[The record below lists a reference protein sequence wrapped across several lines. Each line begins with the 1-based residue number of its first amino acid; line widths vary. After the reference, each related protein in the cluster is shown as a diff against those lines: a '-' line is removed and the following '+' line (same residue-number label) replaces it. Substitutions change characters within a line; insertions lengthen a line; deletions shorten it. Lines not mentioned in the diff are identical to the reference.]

1 MQNEITIDWLSFTI
15 PLLNPDDLSLGNIE
29 RIKYELLLNSEIQPM
44 IKNGRYSYTSAIEYS
59 DYYTILYNDIRG
71 RDFEKGDPSLERF
84 LKMGIHFEF
93 SGNGC
98 KRLVERLKESSM
110 DIREY
115 LLFLSQ
121 YGVKFS
127 RIDIA
132 YDDFNRLLDFGV
144 MEQKMKDGLV
154 ITKMRSSKQVEGY
167 TKIESLGNEGKRKG
181 VTLYFGN
188 RGSSAFIRFYDKL
201 AEQLDKKKPVDVDI
215 ETWQRYEL
223 VLKKEK
229 ATDFVEKYKDCPD
242 LGKLYKKIMGGLI
255 RFIDDTDTNK
265 SRCETSQFWKEFLS
279 DEIPV
284 VLSSKKS
291 VPDLLS
297 VIEWFDKSV
306 LNSLIVLLTIAEYE
320 DIDFLELLA
329 NSKRTLNIRQ
339 QNMINEYLTM
349 DEEYRKTVVEKLKKS
364 LQKYR

>member
-1 MQNEITIDWLSFTI
+1 MQNEISIDWLSFTI
-15 PLLNPDDLSLGNIE
+15 PLLNQDDLSLGNIE
-29 RIKYELLLNSEIQPM
+29 RIKHELLLNSEIQPM

-59 DYYTILYNDIRG
+59 EYYTILYNDVRG
-71 RDFEKGDPSLERF
+71 RNFEKGDPSLERF

-121 YGVKFS
+121 YGVKFA

-132 YDDFNRLLDFGV
+132 YDDYNKLLDFDV

-154 ITKMRSSKQVEGY
+154 ITKMRSAKHVEGY

-188 RGSSAFIRFYDKL
+188 RSSRAFGRFYDKL
-201 AEQLDKKKPVDVDI
+201 AEQLDKRKEVDADI

-229 ATDFVEKYKDCPD
+229 ATDFVEKYKECPD
-242 LGKLYKKIMGGLI
+242 LGKLYKQIMGGLI
-255 RFIDDTDTNK
+255 RFIDDTDINK
-265 SRCETSQFWKEFLS
+265 TRCETSQFWKEFLS

-291 VPDLLS
+291 DSDLLS

-320 DIDFLELLA
+320 NIDFFELLV

-349 DEEYRKTVVEKLKKS
+349 DEEYRKMIVDKIKKS
-364 LQKYR
+364 L